1 MKAARVHIE
10 TPEPLPLTLW
20 PATGQREGRAWLL
33 GFGGNRH
40 RGPAPRRYRVPG
52 RRRTVWQA
60 AKAAGL
66 A

>member
-1 MKAARVHIE
+1 MSCRLTIE
-10 TPEPLPLTLW
+10 TAKPLPLALW
-20 PATGQREGRAWLL
+20 PATGQRRDDGAWLL

-40 RGPAPRRYRVPG
+40 CGPAPVRYRRPG
-52 RRRTVWQA
+52 RSRLIWQA